1 MIHLADYKA
10 GNVKNSYR
18 EIVIRG
24 QLKESNKE
32 TYISSDMIDCPMLK
46 SAEKKIIQKRED

>member
-10 GNVKNSYR
+10 GNMKNSYR
-18 EIVIRG
+18 ETVIRG

-46 SAEKKIIQKRED
+46 SAEKKIIQKAGD